1 MVGNLVVVVQ
11 RLVEAALR
19 RGVVLRP
26 ASGFGAFLTA
36 EDEHGLP
43 VRLHGLERLECD
55 GLVDFCRLVPGY
67 FPSPFVSGVVL
78 YRPKRRIGNHGIV
91 LLARRVVR
99 GVVLRHVKVLCAEPG
114 GPVRIQFVGG
124 GFLGVSADEQH
135 AVASRG
141 LIDGLGLVDTRKLRR
156 EIGQRRG
163 GAVLLV
169 GDACA
174 GAGGKVGLPVVQVD
188 KSPER
193 IHGILAVVYDAP
205 CSRRDAKLHGL
216 VHIFDDGGFAFR
228 RYAAEQGV
236 GFLSGFPNVAVL
248 PPGLKLFLEVAAE
261 GHRIGRFGGTVTPFF
276 GRGRL
281 LRCGVHV
288 TLFRH
293 HRAGGGNLI
302 R

>member
-11 RLVEAALR
+11 RLVEAALC
-19 RGVVLRP
+19 RGIISLAPVVLR
-26 ASGFGAFLTA
+26 AFLAA
-36 EDEHGLP
+36 EDEHSLP

-55 GLVDFCRLVPGY
+55 GLVGFRRPVPGHFPYLLVPSLV
-67 FPSPFVSGVVL
+67 FH
-78 YRPKRRIGNHGIV
+78 RPKRRIGNHGIV
-91 LLARRVVR
+91 LLARRVAR

-114 GPVRIQFVGG
+114 GPVRIQFVDG

-135 AVASRG
+135 AVARRG
-141 LIDGLGLVDTRKLRR
+141 FIDGLGLVDARKLRR
-156 EIGQRRG
+156 EIGQRRW

-174 GAGGKVGLPVVQVD
+174 GAGGKVGLPVIQVD
-188 KSPER
+188 KPSER
-193 IHGILAVVYDAP
+193 IHGILAVVHDVP
-205 CSRRDAKLHGL
+205 CGRRDAKLHGL
-216 VHIFDDGGFAFR
+216 IHVFDDGGFALR
-228 RYAAEQGV
+228 RYASEQGV

-261 GHRIGRFGGTVTPFF
+261 SHRIGRFGGTVAPFF

-281 LRCGVHV
+281 FRCGVH
-288 TLFRH
+288 LIRHRH
-293 HRAGGGNLI
+293 HCAGVSNLI